1 MEKNKYLAHGLFYL
15 IYIGSTISSH
25 LKGDNER
32 GLVGDLFAALVVAV
46 ISSFVYNWQL
56 KKRDGF
62 MAWLKAFGWPFT
74 LTYYMIYYIYIV
86 PIKFVLRIFFGSK
99 KGGSFSSEEGSSS
112 SSASKPSMAKIMVD
126 GKIERKQ
133 EKINILK
140 AELKDYEKKYKFQA
154 SLPPSARD
162 QSLEVIEAVIKKIQI
177 DIENNEDWRDFDIK
191 QQKYRD

>member
-32 GLVGDLFAALVVAV
+32 GLAADLFTALVIAV
-46 ISSFVYNWQL
+46 ICSFIYNREL

-74 LTYYMIYYIYIV
+74 LIYFIIYYIYIV
-86 PIKFVLRIFFGSK
+86 PAKFVLRIFRFK
-99 KGGSFSSEEGSSS
+99 KGESFSTSEGSSS
-112 SSASKPSMAKIMVD
+112 SSASKPSVAKVMVD
-126 GKIERKQ
+126 GNIERRQ
-133 EKINILK
+133 EKINTLK
-140 AELKDYEKKYKFQA
+140 AELKNYEEKYKFQA

-162 QSLEVIEAVIKKIQI
+162 QSLEVIEAVIKRIQI
-177 DIENNEDWRDFDIK
+177 DIENNENWRDFDIK

>member
-32 GLVGDLFAALVVAV
+32 GLAGDLFMALVIAV

-74 LTYYMIYYIYIV
+74 LIYYMIYYIYIV
-86 PIKFVLRIFFGSK
+86 PVKFVLRIFGSK
-99 KGGSFSSEEGSSS
+99 KGGSFSSKEGSPS
-112 SSASKPSMAKIMVD
+112 SSALKPSLGKIMVD
-126 GKIERKQ
+126 GNIERRQ
-133 EKINILK
+133 GKINTLE
-140 AELKDYEKKYKFQA
+140 AELKDYEEKYKFQA

-162 QSLEVIEAVIKKIQI
+162 LSLEVIEARIKSIKI
-177 DIENNEDWRDFDIK
+177 DIKDNEDWRDFDIK
-191 QQKYRD
+191 QQKHRD